1 MDVGRALRAWYLCPR
16 SRCSVTVSGQDED
29 ASEARAQR
37 EEGLRSRGHSARR
50 RGATL
55 EAVVL
60 DGVDVFLDVRPE
72 VLDGVNARGK
82 REMRATSAR
91 SRSQ

>member
-55 EAVVL
+55 EAVIL
-60 DGVDVFLDVRPE
+60 DRVNVFLDVGPK
-72 VLDGVNARGK
+72 VLGRTEAQRQ
-82 REMRATSAR
+82 RAVLTIAR
-91 SRSQ
+91 SVRDI